1 MRLVLD
7 IQVFPVHDAG
17 DIQIDRYAA
26 ALVSAILSHSGR
38 HELGVII
45 NHSSEELLEKLQ
57 RDCPELFNA
66 SEIHV
71 SRVPF
76 VGATD
81 SANHWHRAA
90 AELAR
95 EHALLQIK
103 PDVVLCAPLIKPAA
117 VLLAQLR
124 CSTIPTAIALSAV
137 PCGVGPHAGEMQ
149 ISGSASALSANG
161 LGIKRPYPTELVLTA
176 SESSRRLLVDGLGL
190 SPDRIIVI
198 PAGID
203 EKNYQTV
210 LSEAQASA
218 VRSRFAI
225 SSDFILS
232 INGGSRQS
240 LEHLLEAYSLLPSE
254 IRSRNRLLVIGVL
267 DSDETQQL
275 LELARSKGVAD
286 GELVVTRDAS
296 DDDLAVLYNNCKL
309 VVLPG
314 PEGGAAQ
321 QALKAMTYGAPVLG
335 PDTSAIKEILG
346 AGEALFDPISA
357 RNVSEK
363 ICQVL
368 ASQGLREKLKQDAAD
383 RVQRISS
390 REVARQSFEILEKLY
405 SQQSVEINQPLSSSK
420 KRLRMAYVSPL
431 PPERS
436 GIADYT
442 AELLPELAQYY
453 DIELITDLSELA
465 DPVLQR
471 DFRRLP
477 FRDFEKSARC
487 YDRILYHIGNSPFH
501 CKVPA
506 LLERYP
512 GQLVLHDFFLS
523 HLFNKLQSIDG
534 MSLWRNL
541 YMSHG
546 YPALLAYARKGSDST
561 VWGYPCNLAVLLSA
575 AGIFV
580 HSEHAMQLAREWFG
594 ISTETW
600 KVIPQLRK
608 MPSEVDRKKARRE
621 LGISPDAFLVCSF
634 GFLSEAKL
642 NDLLFWSWLGSGLSR
657 LPNCSLVFVGGDWEG
672 RPYRPNTPS
681 SSQIRSTGYVSHEEY
696 EFYLA
701 AADVGVQLR
710 SELSRGE
717 TPRSVL
723 DCMAYGMA
731 TVVSTHPALTDLPDD
746 SVLRMSENC
755 SNAELINALETLY
768 REPGYRAQ
776 LGKRAQ
782 EYVRLK
788 RSPEVVARQYTE
800 AIEESSSTHPVKLTN
815 RVVLNYAGLMNK
827 GNPADEE
834 LAAVAACLS
843 ENISVGGIRQLFI
856 DVSILVAVG
865 DYGTGIQRVTR
876 GILAHLLD
884 NQPPRWRVE
893 PVFRR
898 HLDTY
903 RYARNFVRKHLGL
916 DGFNLEDAPVAVNPG
931 DVFVGLDW
939 DAGIAI
945 DDRAANWLLHH
956 RQRGMKTLFA
966 VYDILPLQHPE
977 WFPPDMPSIFNGW
990 LSRICGLTDGFACIS
1005 RAVADDLLNW
1015 LEEHSALAPR
1025 VLNIGYFQLGSDV
1038 ESSWASRGLSLDDQK
1053 LLDGLD
1059 GHEVF
1064 LMVGTVEPRKGHS
1077 QALSAMEHLWA
1088 GGDNVILIICGHQGW
1103 MVDAISERLRSHPE
1117 RGHRLFW
1124 LEQATDEL
1132 LLKLYSVASALLMAS
1147 GGEGFGLPLIEAA
1160 RHNLPIITRDLAVF
1174 REVAGEH
1181 AFYFSGNEST
1191 ELAAAL
1197 RTWLEKYR
1205 RGEHPRASSSNPPT
1219 WQQSTEQLLR
1229 IALEGTLYRRWRPPR
1244 TLEFAC
1250 SVQPAAAHRAGV
1262 IAGAESSRT
1271 ETELENPS
1279 VS

>member
-1 MRLVLD
+1 MRVVLD
-7 IQVFPVHDAG
+7 IQVFPVAGGG
-17 DIQIDRYAA
+17 DIQVDRYAK
-26 ALVSAILSHSGR
+26 ALVGAILSHSGR
-38 HELGVII
+38 HDIGVVI

-57 RDCPELFNA
+57 RDFPELFHT
-66 SEIHV
+66 SELSV
-71 SRVPF
+71 SHVPF

-81 SANHWHRAA
+81 TTNYWHRAA

-95 EHALLQIK
+95 EHALLQLE
-103 PDVVLCAPLIKPAA
+103 PCVVLCAPLIKPAT
-117 VLLAQLR
+117 VLLAQPR
-124 CSTIPTAIALSAV
+124 CSTVPTAIALSAV
-137 PCGVGPHAGEMQ
+137 PTGVGPHPAEKQ
-149 ISGSASALSANG
+149 VSGSDSELSANG
-161 LGIKRPYPTELVLTA
+161 LGTKRPCQAELVLTP

-190 SPDRIIVI
+190 SPDRVIVI
-198 PAGID
+198 AAGVD
-203 EKNYQTV
+203 EKNYQPV
-210 LSEAQASA
+210 LSEGQTRA

-240 LEHLLEAYSLLPSE
+240 LEHVLEAYSLLPSE
-254 IRSRNRLLVIGVL
+254 IRSINRLLVVGVL
-267 DSDETQQL
+267 DRDETQQL

-286 GELVVTRDAS
+286 SELLVTSDAS
-296 DDDLAVLYNNCKL
+296 DDELAVLYNNCKL
-309 VVLPG
+309 FVLPG
-314 PEGGAAQ
+314 AEDEAAQ
-321 QALKAMTYGAPVLG
+321 QALKAMSYGAPVLG
-335 PDTSAIKEILG
+335 PDNGAIRPILG
-346 AGEALFDPISA
+346 DGEALFDPISA

-368 ASQGLREKLKQDAAD
+368 ASQGLREKLKLDAAE
-383 RVQRISS
+383 RVRRFSA
-390 REVARQSFEILEKLY
+390 REVARRTFEILEKLY
-405 SQQSVEINQPLSSSK
+405 SQRSAKINQPLFSSK
-420 KRLRMAYVSPL
+420 KRPRIAYVSPL

-436 GIADYT
+436 GIADYS
-442 AELLPELAQYY
+442 AELLPELAKFYH
-453 DIELITDLSELA
+453 IELITDLSELS

-471 DFRRLP
+471 EFRRVP
-477 FRDFEKSARC
+477 FRDFEKSARR
-487 YDRILYHIGNSPFH
+487 YDHILYHIGNSPFH
-501 CKVPA
+501 HNVPS

-512 GQLVLHDFFLS
+512 GQVVLHDFFLS

-534 MSLWRNL
+534 VSLWRNL

-546 YPALLAYARKGSDST
+546 YPGLLAYARKGSDST
-561 VWGYPCNLAVLLSA
+561 VWGYPCNLAVLLNA
-575 AGIFV
+575 AGIVV
-580 HSEHAMQLAREWFG
+580 HSEHAMELAREWFG

-608 MPSEVDRKKARRE
+608 MPSGVDRKKARRA

-642 NDLLFWSWLGSGLSR
+642 NDLLFWSWLGSSLSR
-657 LPNCSLVFVGGDWEG
+657 LPNCNLVFVGGDWEG

-681 SSQIRSTGYVSHEEY
+681 SSQIQSTGYVSDEEY

-731 TVVSTHPALTDLPDD
+731 TVVSTHPALIDLPDN
-746 SVLRMSENC
+746 SVLRVSENC
-755 SNAELINALETLY
+755 SNAELIDALETLY
-768 REPGYRAQ
+768 REPRLRAR
-776 LGKRAQ
+776 LGERAQ
-782 EYVRLK
+782 EYIRLN
-788 RSPEVVARQYTE
+788 RSPEAVARQYAE
-800 AIEESSSTHPVKLTN
+800 AIEESASAHPVTVTN
-815 RVVLNYAGLMNK
+815 RVVLNYAELMAK
-827 GNPADEE
+827 TNPADEE
-834 LAAVAACLS
+834 LAAVASCLS
-843 ENISVGGIRQLFI
+843 ESSSTRGIRQLFI
-856 DVSILVAVG
+856 DVSILVSVG

-916 DGFNLEDAPVAVNPG
+916 EGFNLEDAPVAVNPG

-956 RQRGMKTLFA
+956 RQRGMKTMFA

-977 WFPPDMPSIFNGW
+977 WFPPDMPSVFNGW

-1025 VLNIGYFQLGSDV
+1025 ALNIGYFQLGSDV
-1038 ESSWASRGLSLDDQK
+1038 ESSWASRGLSPDDQK
-1053 LLDGLD
+1053 LLDALSGR
-1059 GHEVF
+1059 EVF

-1088 GGDNVILIICGHQGW
+1088 AGENVILVICGHQGW
-1103 MVDAISERLRSHPE
+1103 MVDSISERLRSHTE

-1124 LEQATDEL
+1124 LEGATDEL
-1132 LLKLYSVASALLMAS
+1132 LLKLYSAASALLMAS

-1160 RHNLPIITRDLAVF
+1160 RHNLPIIARDLAVF
-1174 REVAGEH
+1174 REVAAEH

-1191 ELAAAL
+1191 ELADAL
-1197 RTWLEKYR
+1197 RTWLESYR
-1205 RGEHPRASSSNPPT
+1205 RGQHPKPRSSSPPT
-1219 WQQSTEQLLR
+1219 WQQSTEQLLQV
-1229 IALEGTLYRRWRPPR
+1229 AVEGALYRRWQPPR
-1244 TLEFAC
+1244 TLPPSA
-1250 SVQPAAAHRAGV
+1250 QIAAAEHRTDTIV
-1262 IAGAESSRT
+1262 AESRT
-1271 ETELENPS
+1271 GKELANPPPN
-1279 VS
+1279 